1 MLAALTFLYFF
12 NLIYFSSVPKVNEEC
27 QTMQV
32 VISNPILSCPCIPPL
47 MLLKPCWFPI
57 TRQQIALKWVDA
69 ILPFQPDLISTKIR
83 SDSIWC
89 ILHVKPEEQLE
100 WL

>member
-32 VISNPILSCPCIPPL
+32 VISNPLLSCPCIPPL
-47 MLLKPCWFPI
+47 MLLTPCPPFSI
-57 TRQQIALKWVDA
+57 GVDGRYFADQQ
-69 ILPFQPDLISTKIR
+69 DLFSTKIR
-83 SDSIWC
+83 SDAIWC
-89 ILHVKPEEQLE
+89 ILIDCLQN
-100 WL
+100 